1 MRFYAALPLVGPLSC
16 FGSLADRLVTG
27 RLVTDRLVAGR
38 LVTDRLV
45 AGRLVIDCLGATGVR
60 LRKWVG

>member
-16 FGSLADRLVTG
+16 FGSLAG
-27 RLVTDRLVAGR
+27 RLVTDR

>member
-1 MRFYAALPLVGPLSC
+1 MRFYAALPLVGTLSC
-16 FGSLADRLVTG
+16 FGFLADRLVIG
-27 RLVTDRLVAGR
+27 RLVS
-38 LVTDRLV
+38 DRLV

>member
-16 FGSLADRLVTG
+16 FGFLADRLVTG
-27 RLVTDRLVAGR
+27 RLVTDR